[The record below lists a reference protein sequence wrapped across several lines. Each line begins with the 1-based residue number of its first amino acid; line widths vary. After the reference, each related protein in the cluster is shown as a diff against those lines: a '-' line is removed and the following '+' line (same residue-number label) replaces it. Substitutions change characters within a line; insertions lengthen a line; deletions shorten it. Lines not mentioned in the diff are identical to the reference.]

1 MTCSL
6 HITYSLLKS
15 EDLKKLLIKV
25 LRITLPYIV
34 GYKAQVNQ
42 IPSIYV
48 GFTFHIFV
56 VCTSIREST
65 GNVLLDNG
73 LQGLVEGL
81 MGGGRLDGW
90 GS

>member
-1 MTCSL
+1 MHTHTGIQHADGLIRRFPDIRIWQHGNMTCSL

-42 IPSIYV
+42 IPSIYI
-48 GFTFHIFV
+48 GFTFSYF
-56 VCTSIREST
+56 S
-65 GNVLLDNG
+65 GA
-73 LQGLVEGL
+73 Q
-81 MGGGRLDGW
+81 
-90 GS
+90 